1 MIWCQPRSDNEHDDD
16 KNKNEDGEDDDVNS
30 PQILVESFSLCNNF
44 VMGAAVS
51 APSHLEK
58 KILIRVQN
66 QISGVGDKVR
76 NLLTKGLQCWS
87 KPQLLLP
94 GSLQTW
100 INNNFARKL

>member
-16 KNKNEDGEDDDVNS
+16 KNKNEDSEDDDVNS

-51 APSHLEK
+51 APSNLEE

-66 QISGVGDKVR
+66 QISGR
-76 NLLTKGLQCWS
+76 RQS
-87 KPQLLLP
+87 EKPAHKRSPMLIK
-94 GSLQTW
+94 TAAT
-100 INNNFARKL
+100 FARIFTNLN